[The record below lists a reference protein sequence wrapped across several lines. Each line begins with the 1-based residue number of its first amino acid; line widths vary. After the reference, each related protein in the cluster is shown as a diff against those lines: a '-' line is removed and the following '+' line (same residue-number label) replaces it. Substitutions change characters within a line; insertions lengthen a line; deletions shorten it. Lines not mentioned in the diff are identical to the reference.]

1 MKKILLSLLILPSLL
16 VNAQCDPALRPV
28 IFVHGFLA
36 SGDTWSN
43 ATHFLSQAGYC
54 RDRLFAFDWN
64 SVSGNGKTNELSLI
78 QLIDQILIS
87 TGAQQVD
94 LIGHSA
100 GGGLV
105 RGLLKDSAQAKKVG
119 RYVHIGSRKW
129 TTPYAWFPN
138 ERCMNI
144 FSSGDRVAGMGAGP
158 IEGAVNVALSEE
170 DHYQV
175 ATSSRALTAIP
186 DFLNKD
192 HKKPALK
199 KNEEK
204 HVDISGRAV
213 LLGDNAPI
221 KDASITIYAIDK
233 QNGLR
238 RKNISAVI
246 LRSTESGHWGPV
258 KLTRGMPYEI
268 ELVPSDTSKKK
279 ISYFFGAFLHDDPL
293 VYLRGFPEGSRMS
306 ALLGKIPQE
315 QDQSAL
321 VIYSAAGAMIGGRD
335 SVTVNGVDIC
345 SPKLTPASR
354 TVITSFIFDDG
365 DGVSSGQVLKQYASA
380 PFIGGVDQLLPAGKG
395 QVHRIYYNGQILHIP
410 GVPSS
415 DRILLAVL
423 K

>member
-1 MKKILLSLLILPSLL
+1 
-16 VNAQCDPALRPV
+16 
-28 IFVHGFLA
+28 
-36 SGDTWSN
+36 
-43 ATHFLSQAGYC
+43 
-54 RDRLFAFDWN
+54 
-64 SVSGNGKTNELSLI
+64 
-78 QLIDQILIS
+78 
-87 TGAQQVD
+87 
-94 LIGHSA
+94 
-100 GGGLV
+100 
-105 RGLLKDSAQAKKVG
+105 
-119 RYVHIGSRKW
+119 
-129 TTPYAWFPN
+129 
-138 ERCMNI
+138 
-144 FSSGDRVAGMGAGP
+144 
-158 IEGAVNVALSEE
+158 
-170 DHYQV
+170 
-175 ATSSRALTAIP
+175 
-186 DFLNKD
+186 
-192 HKKPALK
+192 
-199 KNEEK
+199 
-204 HVDISGRAV
+204 
-213 LLGDNAPI
+213 
-221 KDASITIYAIDK
+221 
-233 QNGLR
+233 
-238 RKNISAVI
+238 
-246 LRSTESGHWGPV
+246 
-258 KLTRGMPYEI
+258 MPYEI

-365 DGVSSGQVLKQYASA
+365 DGVSSGQVLRQYASA

>member
-1 MKKILLSLLILPSLL
+1 MKKIVLCLLWLPSL
-16 VNAQCDPALRPV
+16 VSNAQCDPALRPV

-43 ATHFLSQAGYC
+43 AAYYFKQAGYC
-54 RDRLFAFDWN
+54 NEQLHVFDWN
-64 SVSGNGKTNELSLI
+64 SVSGNGKSNEQALV
-78 QLIDQILIS
+78 QLIDRVLIT

-94 LIGHSA
+94 LVGHSA

-105 RGLLKDSAQAKKVG
+105 RGLLKDSAQAQKVG
-119 RYVHIGSRKW
+119 RYIHIGSRKW
-129 TTPYAWFPN
+129 TTSYAWFPN
-138 ERCMNI
+138 EKCMNI
-144 FSSGDRVAGMGAGP
+144 FSSGDRVAGNGAGVVD
-158 IEGAVNVALSEE
+158 GAVNVALTEE

-175 ATSSRALTAIP
+175 ATSKRALNAMY
-186 DFLNKD
+186 DFLSSDKKKTIVNKT
-192 HKKPALK
+192 A
-199 KNEEK
+199 EAT
-204 HVDISGRAV
+204 ISIAGKAV

-221 KDASITIYAIDK
+221 KEASITIYAIDK
-233 QNGLR
+233 KTGLR
-238 RKNISAVI
+238 KKNVASVQ
-246 LRSTESGHWGPV
+246 LKTKSTGQWGPAN
-258 KLTRGMPYEI
+258 LSRGVPYEI
-268 ELVPSDTSKKK
+268 ELAPSDTSKKK
-279 ISYFFGAFLHDDPL
+279 ISYYFSSFLHDDPL
-293 VYLRGFPEGSRMS
+293 VYLRGIPEGSRMS

-380 PFIGGVDQLLPAGKG
+380 PFIGGVDLLLPAGKH
-395 QVHRIYYNGQILHIP
+395 QVHRVYYNGQILHIP

>member
-1 MKKILLSLLILPSLL
+1 MKKLVLCLLWLPSF
-16 VNAQCDPALRPV
+16 VSNAQCDPTVRPV

-43 ATHFLSQAGYC
+43 AAHFFKENGYC
-54 RDRLFAFDWN
+54 DNQLYAFDWN
-64 SVSGNGKTNELSLI
+64 SVSGNGKSNELALV
-78 QLIDQILIS
+78 QLIDRVLTT

-94 LIGHSA
+94 LVGHSA

-129 TTPYAWFPN
+129 TNPYAWFPN
-138 ERCMNI
+138 EKCMNI
-144 FSSGDRVAGMGAGP
+144 FSSSDRVAGNGAGAV
-158 IEGAVNVALSEE
+158 EGAVNVALTDE

-175 ATSSRALTAIP
+175 ATSKRALNAMYNFLSSDNKNTS
-186 DFLNKD
+186 LNKTAEATVRIAG
-192 HKKPALK
+192 K
-199 KNEEK
+199 
-204 HVDISGRAV
+204 AV

-221 KDASITIYAIDK
+221 KEASITIYAIDK
-233 QNGLR
+233 KTGQ
-238 RKNISAVI
+238 RKKNTAGIQLKTA
-246 LRSTESGHWGPV
+246 LTGQWGPA
-258 KLTRGMPYEI
+258 KLSRGVPYEI
-268 ELVPSDTSKKK
+268 ELAPSDTSKKK
-279 ISYFFGAFLHDDPL
+279 ISYYFGSFMHDDAL

-315 QDQSAL
+315 KDQSAL

-335 SVTVNGVDIC
+335 SVTVNSIPIC
-345 SPKLTPASR
+345 SSILTPASR
-354 TVITSFIFDDG
+354 TVITSFVFDDG

-380 PFIGGVDQLLPAGKG
+380 PFIGGVDLLLPAKKHE
-395 QVHRIYYNGQILHIP
+395 VHRIYYNGQIIHIP